1 MLDTDKEE
9 HVRKHDLVRH
19 VSVQIASQGEHV
31 FLVKTGMELQE
42 WPSYEAFTIAGL
54 EIVRAARKGFK
65 LLLLS
70 TNWHRRTQDDEQ
82 KRLSRKEQVV
92 EEEETKCSSC
102 LFDQC
107 QIEQDIPQD
116 SAQDGKEHLDQDTDN
131 RENSGEVI
139 QESHYNEPEN
149 LQKASEEIV
158 EETSLSLYPS
168 DILNLNFLQPPAFAE
183 AMRIYEVAKSKR
195 SSGRASDRKRL
206 SELLNMK
213 AGDLVDAQE
222 FEELQDLLAKVNSVG
237 KDGLP
242 IEAQVDVAD
251 IANSVKFYGRS
262 MLGIGKKKS
271 EVAKQV

>member
-1 MLDTDKEE
+1 M
-9 HVRKHDLVRH
+9 
-19 VSVQIASQGEHV
+19 
-31 FLVKTGMELQE
+31 
-42 WPSYEAFTIAGL
+42 
-54 EIVRAARKGFK
+54 
-65 LLLLS
+65 LLS

-168 DILNLNFLQPPAFAE
+168 NALRQSAGN
-183 AMRIYEVAKSKR
+183 AK
-195 SSGRASDRKRL
+195 G
-206 SELLNMK
+206 NC
-213 AGDLVDAQE
+213 
-222 FEELQDLLAKVNSVG
+222 
-237 KDGLP
+237 P
-242 IEAQVDVAD
+242 
-251 IANSVKFYGRS
+251 
-262 MLGIGKKKS
+262 
-271 EVAKQV
+271 